1 MIGEFEDLDV
11 NLEDVDEIQL
21 VVSEERDPEVPFWR
35 IPKKEFLTLLRI
47 IDGIA
52 SRNSDAVS
60 RSILLWENNG
70 YLHYSMT
77 NRDVY
82 LRGRLELKNQQNI
95 LQEKVILSSKQLLDV
110 AKFSADV
117 LIYKQDDQMYSSIM
131 RGRYPLEEYT
141 FSESIYK
148 LEEKPES
155 YSEGVDLTVAKQ
167 DFDLFVRLMSQA
179 VLSEDKKI
187 VIKDGYAYGN
197 FVSIIARKQVS
208 YPDMTLTMLN
218 AKDVAALILLYGSEL
233 RIGVTDDRLYFRGS
247 GFEYSV
253 VSLRGEVSSEVVNK
267 FVGDLDGILIDGN
280 QMFNLFSFLSIN
292 TTDSSIVEVEGG
304 QEGIKFINRTKS
316 GKMSEFD
323 VAEFPVEN
331 MNFKM
336 QVVSA
341 KKAFTVLKFYPSL
354 MMKKVDNC
362 LTFDGEDFRL
372 MLSIRG

>member
-233 RIGVTDDRLYFRGS
+233 RIGFTDDRLYFRGS

-267 FVGDLDGILIDGN
+267 F
-280 QMFNLFSFLSIN
+280 S
-292 TTDSSIVEVEGG
+292 
-304 QEGIKFINRTKS
+304 R
-316 GKMSEFD
+316 
-323 VAEFPVEN
+323 
-331 MNFKM
+331 
-336 QVVSA
+336 
-341 KKAFTVLKFYPSL
+341 
-354 MMKKVDNC
+354 
-362 LTFDGEDFRL
+362 
-372 MLSIRG
+372 

>member
-1 MIGEFEDLDV
+1 M
-11 NLEDVDEIQL
+11 
-21 VVSEERDPEVPFWR
+21 VSEERDPEVPFWR